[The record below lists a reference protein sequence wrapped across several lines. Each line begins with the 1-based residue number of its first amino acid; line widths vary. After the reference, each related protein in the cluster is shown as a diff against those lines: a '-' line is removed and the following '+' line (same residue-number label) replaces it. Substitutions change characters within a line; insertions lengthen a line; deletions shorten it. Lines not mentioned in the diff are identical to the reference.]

1 MSRPHLRAYV
11 QERTLHRRLGLRLV
25 TSSTAM
31 LQPPKKRS
39 MREIVEYADA
49 MGVNV
54 QDAEQ
59 AQRDALTVEEIP
71 AMRVS
76 AR

>member
-1 MSRPHLRAYV
+1 
-11 QERTLHRRLGLRLV
+11 
-25 TSSTAM
+25 
-31 LQPPKKRS
+31 

-59 AQRDALTVEEIP
+59 AQRDAISVEETP

-76 AR
+76 INRDYCRLEQLLSPHGAVMCTESVTAAAVVLS